1 MDLLISQLLDP
12 FRIGL
17 IFFLIVTAIRTR
29 AASGFVVPLA
39 LGVVFVAILLPMTTA
54 SNATDDRT
62 TAIATGVVANAIIL
76 GVLLLGWTLWNKA
89 RRQA

>member
-1 MDLLISQLLDP
+1 MDLLISQLADP

-17 IFFLIVTAIRTR
+17 LFFLIVTAVRTR

-54 SNATDDRT
+54 SSATTDRT
-62 TAIATGVVANAIIL
+62 LAIATGIAANAIIV
-76 GVLLLGWTLWNKA
+76 GILLLGWTIWNKS
-89 RRQA
+89 RRQG